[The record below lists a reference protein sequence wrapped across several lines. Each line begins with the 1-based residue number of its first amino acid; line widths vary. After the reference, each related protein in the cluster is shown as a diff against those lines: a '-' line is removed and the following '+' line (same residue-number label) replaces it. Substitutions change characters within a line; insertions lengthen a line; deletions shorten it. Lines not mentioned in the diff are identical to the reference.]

1 MEEQMKT
8 IAKYKNKAGVLLD
21 GTNITFATI
30 FVGLIFFILFVLTLD
45 YMRTRIGLKPE
56 EYDKKDIELE

>member
-1 MEEQMKT
+1 MKT
-8 IAKYKNKAGVLLD
+8 IAKYKNKAGVLWA